1 MKLKIDVNGI
11 LTEDRLAL
19 LPKLTKN
26 EKKALA
32 LCVIYTGMVSADES
46 FKKLC
51 PGHFYRSNGLFKTD
65 LGMKS
70 NSNFFNVIEG
80 LMSKGLLRRRAGSY
94 EKRRVEGVGASEY
107 IIPSELTEWHPL
119 KNKIEDSEDF
129 TGFSLSDL
137 KGKSKNGH
145 DNIDIKIVDIVDN
158 VDKIDNKKIENLDKK
173 DISENHDYLENLNNF
188 NKADNVEKKDSK
200 ENLDKK
206 ETLIN
211 KEKQDTAI
219 SRNVRR
225 TSIKEITDKEGKSI
239 SNLIW
244 SICNEEGTEALLNWF
259 NSIKVGLTEAESK
272 YLESLVNGAIDAC
285 KCIEVS
291 VAEEEVELPF

>member
-19 LPKLTKN
+19 LPELTKN

-32 LCVIYTGMVSADES
+32 LCVIYTGMVSADKS

-51 PGHFYRSNGLFKTD
+51 PGHFYRSNGLFKAD

-107 IIPSELTEWHPL
+107 LIPDEMAEWRINH
-119 KNKIEDSEDF
+119 IEDSEDF

-137 KGKSKNGH
+137 KVETKNGH

-173 DISENHDYLENLNNF
+173 DISENYDYLENLNNF
-188 NKADNVEKKDSK
+188 NKADNVEKKDNK

-206 ETLIN
+206 ETLII

-219 SRNVRR
+219 SRNTRR
-225 TSIKEITDKEGKSI
+225 TSIKEIEDKEGKSI
-239 SNLIW
+239 TLLIW
-244 SICNEEGTEALLNWF
+244 SICNDEGTEALLNWF
-259 NSIKVGLTEAESK
+259 NSIKDSLVEAESNH
-272 YLESLVNGAIDAC
+272 LESLIKHTIDAC
-285 KCIEVS
+285 KCVEPS
-291 VAEEEVELPF
+291 VVKEEVELPF

>member
-19 LPKLTKN
+19 LPRLTKN

-32 LCVIYTGMVSADES
+32 LCVIYTGMVSADKS

-51 PGHFYRSNGLFKTD
+51 PGHFYRSNGLFKAD

-94 EKRRVEGVGASEY
+94 EKRRLEGVGASEY
-107 IIPSELTEWHPL
+107 LIPDEMAEWRTNH
-119 KNKIEDSEDF
+119 IEDSEDF

-137 KGKSKNGH
+137 KAKTKNGH
-145 DNIDIKIVDIVDN
+145 DNIDIKIVDISDN

-173 DISENHDYLENLNNF
+173 DISENHDNLENLNNF
-188 NKADNVEKKDSK
+188 NKADNVEKKDNK

-206 ETLIN
+206 ETLII

-219 SRNVRR
+219 SRNTKR

-239 SNLIW
+239 SHLIW
-244 SICNEEGTEALLNWF
+244 DICNEEGTEALLNWF
-259 NSIKVGLTEAESK
+259 NSIKLSLDEKESN
-272 YLESLVNGAIDAC
+272 YLESLVEQTINVC
-285 KCIEVS
+285 KCVEPS
-291 VAEEEVELPF
+291 VVKEDVELSF